1 MILIAE
7 TNVLVECSVEHAF
20 SVVSNMER
28 FGEWFPEVISISSM
42 NDLNHGEVNKTYV
55 ELVSVPLQGK
65 RSIEIVVKESVPCS
79 RFVTEG
85 KLFPLLPRMEIELL
99 TQAESKTNIKWR
111 MLSRSKSRIVK
122 LLLLPV
128 AKVIMQK
135 RAAAGV
141 FALKSLLEG
150 GIHPLR

>member
-1 MILIAE
+1 MFLIAE
-7 TNVLVECSVEHAF
+7 TSVCVDCSIEHAF

-85 KLFPLLPRMEIELL
+85 RLFPLLPRMEIELV
-99 TQAESKTNIKWR
+99 TQAESKTNIIDPALINLNFLESVIISSV
-111 MLSRSKSRIVK
+111 MNATDMRS
-122 LLLLPV
+122 LPRPARHARRV
-128 AKVIMQK
+128 QV
-135 RAAAGV
+135 
-141 FALKSLLEG
+141 
-150 GIHPLR
+150 